1 MFNVSQLHFYES
13 RVKTIKSFHGT
24 AHTGFRNRG
33 QIAPNDDRNV
43 IGTYSELGFMHARE
57 LTDALGD
64 TSTFKEIPEINVID
78 IGCGLGLTRAVLAD
92 LEISFCTY
100 VGMDSNSEMMRFA
113 QEIEDQ
119 GLFIHDLSECDE
131 FESPVLVII
140 NHVLGQNTVSNRDI
154 ETWVLHLKR
163 ICKSGL
169 IVLSIEPEGYGP
181 STAGRVELDRLL
193 KRAKF
198 PHLNFSEWRI
208 EGQVR
213 PNKKAVAR
221 WASFWT

>member
-1 MFNVSQLHFYES
+1 MFNFSKLHFYES

-33 QIAPNDDRNV
+33 QIAPSDDRNV

-64 TSTFKEIPEINVID
+64 TSAFQEIPEINVID
-78 IGCGLGLTRAVLAD
+78 IGCGYGITRAVLTD
-92 LEISFCTY
+92 LKIPFGTY
-100 VGMDSNSEMMRFA
+100 VGMDSNSEMIWFA

-119 GLFIHDLSECDE
+119 GMFIDDLSECDE
-131 FESPVLVII
+131 FESPVLVTI
-140 NHVLGQNTVSNRDI
+140 NHVLGQNTVSKRDI

-169 IVLSIEPEGYGP
+169 IVLNIEPEGYGP

-198 PHLNFSEWRI
+198 PHLTFREWRI

-213 PNKKAVAR
+213 GNKKAVAC
-221 WASFWT
+221 WVSFWT